1 MRDSSTD
8 QPTIVEVLAAY
19 IRQHAPM
26 SHSALAVSAAPAPS
40 ASTRPRLAG
49 ARRAPRPVQ
58 PDQPDADVQAALTVL
73 GRRTAVAAEDPID
86 LTGTHLAR
94 ADLDGANLTDAQLD
108 RANLTGAQLDEA
120 ASTIVR

>member
-1 MRDSSTD
+1 M
-8 QPTIVEVLAAY
+8 
-19 IRQHAPM
+19 
-26 SHSALAVSAAPAPS
+26 
-40 ASTRPRLAG
+40 
-49 ARRAPRPVQ
+49 
-58 PDQPDADVQAALTVL
+58 QAALTVL